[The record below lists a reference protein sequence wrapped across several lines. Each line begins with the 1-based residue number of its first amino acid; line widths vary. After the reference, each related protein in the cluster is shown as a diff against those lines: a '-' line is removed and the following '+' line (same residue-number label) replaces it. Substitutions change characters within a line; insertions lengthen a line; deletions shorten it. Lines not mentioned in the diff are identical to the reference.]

1 MKINIRHLELLEIFF
16 HREKIEISEMKLLSN
31 IQLKESLYL
40 CAKCDTGSLQCLF
53 SKNNYS
59 QVKKL
64 SLTQFV
70 IGEEDVQVFKN
81 SLNLENI
88 KFSNLALEQ
97 IYISDLFCNG
107 EDYNIKYIYFSNFC
121 ISESDLKFISKLK
134 KTQKIIVN
142 SLFSSI
148 FN

>member
-1 MKINIRHLELLEIFF
+1 MTNLKRISFIISTKSYLSWPYSMKINIRHLELLEIFF
-16 HREKIEISEMKLLSN
+16 HKEKIEMSEMKLLSN

-59 QVKKL
+59 QIKKL

-88 KFSNLALEQ
+88 KFL
-97 IYISDLFCNG
+97 
-107 EDYNIKYIYFSNFC
+107 
-121 ISESDLKFISKLK
+121 
-134 KTQKIIVN
+134 T
-142 SLFSSI
+142 
-148 FN
+148 